1 MRVVPADSAANT
13 PVGEIVPTAILLL
26 THTPPGV
33 ALAKAEVFA
42 VHTENVPVTGVVN
55 AGSII
60 TLAVVDE
67 EPHRLVAVYVMIEV
81 PGVTPNNEPEALPT
95 VATPVLD
102 DDHTPPDD
110 ALVNKAVE
118 PLVTLDGPTIIPASG
133 RGLIVTVTSAVAAH
147 TPLLPLTVYVVVTV
161 GVAVT
166 DAPVVAD
173 NVAGGAQV

>member
-1 MRVVPADSAANT
+1 MRVVPADNAAKT

-26 THTPPGV
+26 TQTPPGV
-33 ALAKAEVFA
+33 AFAKDVVFP

-55 AGSII
+55 AGSIV
-60 TLAVVDE
+60 TLTVVE
-67 EPHRLVAVYVMIEV
+67 AEPQILVAVYVMMDV
-81 PGVTPNNEPEALPT
+81 PGVTPNSKPVALPM
-95 VATPVLD
+95 VATPVLED
-102 DDHTPPDD
+102 AQTPPAD
-110 ALVNKAVE
+110 ALVNNAEE
-118 PLVTLDGPTIIPASG
+118 PLVTLVGPKIVPGSG
-133 RGLIVTVTSAVAAH
+133 SGLIVTVTSAVAAH